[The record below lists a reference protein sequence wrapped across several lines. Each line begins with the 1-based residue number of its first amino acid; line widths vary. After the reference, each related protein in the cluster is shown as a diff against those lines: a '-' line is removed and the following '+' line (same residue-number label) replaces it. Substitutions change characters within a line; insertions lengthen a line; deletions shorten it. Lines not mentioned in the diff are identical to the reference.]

1 MKNNNRKKLFIT
13 LSSGILL
20 SLATNQDVIYAS
32 EIEKPEVLNNIELV
46 DNAIV
51 IEDITAYSMEG
62 DNKIEVK
69 DLIEQ
74 ITITQ
79 IDEETYVVSGSTLE
93 DSEIVLVIDDNEKFM
108 GTSDENGNFEI
119 EINELAEASSVKAFI
134 KNNQDNTYSVE
145 FPLADL
151 IQQLE
156 IIEQPINDDVSEA
169 EKPAAEES
177 TPIVEEPTEVP
188 SEDEESTPVV
198 EEPTEVPSEEEES
211 TPVVEEPTE
220 VPVKNEESTPVVEEP
235 TKVPNIVKETVTEK
249 EIPKAK
255 TNTIQT
261 FAMAKTTALRT
272 AVNGV
277 YTVKSGDFSGAIA
290 SSFGISL
297 AQLLDWNPQIK
308 NANVISVGQK
318 INVTKAAYEKYLND
332 NKGNNQAQ
340 PRPFKTNQEFIDF
353 ITPYA
358 VEIANAY
365 GKDQLYASVMIA
377 QAAHESAF
385 GQSLLASP
393 PYYNLFGI
401 KGSYNGQ
408 TIPMGTWEDVNGGI
422 INITANFRDYPS
434 YYESIMDYA
443 DLLRT
448 GLTGSPNFY
457 SKTWVK
463 NTNSYKDATKYLTG
477 TYATDTQYN
486 VKVNNIIEQYNLT
499 QYDSYIVDSDLKDT
513 VNVSYNALISLSGYT
528 IDSRPWGTTGYQT
541 LDKTNTY
548 LGSEVKVTKETS
560 NGKYALVTYNGS
572 VLGWVD
578 KTALEIS
585 TKIGDVSSSVPV
597 SYKAKISKSGYSIDT
612 LPWGTSGYQT
622 LAKTTD
628 YVGQEIE
635 VVKEAKNGTYS
646 LISLNGELLGWVDS
660 KAISTFDVEVNI
672 PASHTTSYEAIINE
686 TGYSID
692 TKPWGTSGYHTLNHT
707 SDYLGRA
714 IEVVKE
720 TNNSQYVLISHDGK
734 LLGWVDK
741 KALKTYGVV
750 TEVASSQPV
759 NYKAVVDKTSY
770 SIDTM
775 PWGTAG
781 YQTIAKTTDYIGT
794 EVDVIRKKGSYVL
807 ISVNGEAIGW
817 VDQKALKSYDVVTD
831 ITGSTSVSFTGIVSK
846 SAFSIDTKPW
856 GTSGYQ
862 TVGKTTDYVGTPIKV
877 TKQKGSYV
885 LIEANGQSLGWVD
898 RKAIQ
903 LYTVD
908 TAIPSSKTVSYSA
921 VVAKSA
927 FSIDT
932 KPWGTKGYQTVAKTN
947 NFIGEKVNV
956 IKETGNGK
964 YVLISLDGV
973 TLGWVD
979 KKSLN

>member
-1 MKNNNRKKLFIT
+1 MKKKKKKLFIT

-32 EIEKPEVLNNIELV
+32 ETEQPEIINTIELF
-46 DNAIV
+46 DNAII

-62 DNKIEVK
+62 ENKLEVK

-79 IDEETYVVSGSTLE
+79 IDEKKYKVSGSTLE
-93 DSEIVLVIDDNEKFM
+93 NSEVILVIDDTEKFT
-108 GTSDENGNFEI
+108 GVSDENGNFEI
-119 EINELAEASSVKAFI
+119 EIKELLEASSLKAVVKD
-134 KNNQDNTYSVE
+134 NQDNTYSVE
-145 FPLADL
+145 FTLADF

-156 IIEQPINDDVSEA
+156 IIEQPIHDDLSGA
-169 EKPAAEES
+169 EKPVPEES
-177 TPIVEEPTEVP
+177 MLEEAPTEVP
-188 SEDEESTPVV
+188 SEDKESAPEV

-211 TPVVEEPTE
+211 TPVEEAPIE
-220 VPVKNEESTPVVEEP
+220 VPSEDKESAPVVEEP
-235 TKVPNIVKETVTEK
+235 TKIPNKVKETVTQK
-249 EIPKAK
+249 VIPK
-255 TNTIQT
+255 TNNYTVQT
-261 FAMAKTTALRT
+261 FARATTTATRT

-297 AQLLDWNPQIK
+297 SQLVDWNPQIK
-308 NANVISVGQK
+308 NVNVISIGQK

-434 YYESIMDYA
+434 YYESMMDYA

-457 SKTWVK
+457 SKAWVK

-486 VKVNNIIEQYNLT
+486 IKVNNIIEQYNLT
-499 QYDSYIVDSDLKDT
+499 QYDTYIVETELKDT
-513 VNVSYNALISLSGYT
+513 VNISYIALISLNGYT
-528 IDSRPWGTTGYQT
+528 IDTKPWGTSGFQNV
-541 LDKTNTY
+541 DKTNTY
-548 LGSEVKVTKETS
+548 LGTSVQVIKETT
-560 NGKYALVTYNGS
+560 NGKYGLISYNGTI
-572 VLGWVD
+572 LGWVD
-578 KTALEIS
+578 KKALEI
-585 TKIGDVSSSVPV
+585 TVNIGDVSSSVPV
-597 SYKAKISKSGYSIDT
+597 NYKAKISKSGYSIDT
-612 LPWGTSGYQT
+612 LPWGTTGYQT
-622 LAKTTD
+622 LAKSTD

-646 LISLNGELLGWVDS
+646 LISLNGELLGWIDS
-660 KAISTFDVEVNI
+660 KAISTYDVDVNI
-672 PASHTTSYEAIINE
+672 PSSHTASYEAIINE

-692 TKPWGTSGYHTLNHT
+692 TKPWGMSGYHTLNNT
-707 SDYLGRA
+707 SDYLGRT
-714 IEVVKE
+714 IEVVKQ
-720 TNNSQYVLISHDGK
+720 TNNNQYVLISHDGK

-741 KALKTYGVV
+741 KALKTYEVV
-750 TEVASSQPV
+750 TNVASSQPV

-781 YQTIAKTTDYIGT
+781 YQTIAKTTDYVGT

-807 ISVNGEAIGW
+807 ISANGEAIGW
-817 VDQKALKSYDVVTD
+817 VDKKALKSYDVVTD

-862 TVGKTTDYVGTPIKV
+862 TVGKTTDYVGTPVKV

-903 LYTVD
+903 MYTVD
-908 TAIPSSKTVSYSA
+908 VAIPSSKDVSYST

-932 KPWGTKGYQTVAKTN
+932 KPWGNKGYQTVAKTN
-947 NFIGEKVNV
+947 NFIGKKVNV